1 MNERRKSTSDQIAG
15 PAERD
20 ILLAIL
26 ALLIEERAER
36 RPSAQKIELLLDRV
50 GLPANT
56 IAQVLNKQPAA
67 VRMALSRA
75 RTSSKRDET
84 GS

>member
-26 ALLIEERAER
+26 ALLIDERAER

-50 GLPANT
+50 GLPVNT

>member
-26 ALLIEERAER
+26 ALLIDERAER

-50 GLPANT
+50 GLPVNT

-67 VRMALSRA
+67 VRKALTRA